1 MQVTRP
7 YVVQIECD
15 GGGWNQESVFLWNI
29 SGDSDVGGRRNTLK
43 KH

>member
-1 MQVTRP
+1 MQVTRHL
-7 YVVQIECD
+7 
-15 GGGWNQESVFLWNI
+15 SVMELRTIVLWNI